1 MNNKIKVVL
10 VLVCVAM
17 AFTGVGIFI
26 SLQSQSK
33 LEAHTQINVEGETTS
48 KTLKATLTGFY
59 PGCTQEYQI
68 GLTGDLADSY
78 NVTLTFRN
86 DKKQGGLE
94 NFITVVISTSN
105 FTLEKPLKDLL
116 NGDVIDLGTNASQI
130 TISYT
135 MPTDTDDEAQ
145 GTTCDFY
152 VDLTAKNS

>member
-10 VLVCVAM
+10 ILVCVAM
-17 AFTGVGIFI
+17 AFTGVGIYM
-26 SLQSQSK
+26 SLQSQNK
-33 LEAHTQINVEGETTS
+33 LEANTQINVEGETTS
-48 KTLKATLTGFY
+48 QTLKAKLTGFY
-59 PGCTQEYQI
+59 PGCTQQYQI
-68 GLTGDLADSY
+68 SLNGELADSY
-78 NVTLTFRN
+78 TVTLSFRN

-116 NGDVIDLGTNASQI
+116 NDEVIDLGTNASQI

-135 MPTDTDDEAQ
+135 MPTDTGDEAQ